1 MKNKEL
7 RKPKQQEPLRPV
19 EPINNEYIDDLKN
32 QLSQKNQELEQ
43 CQADLAQQQQ
53 NAVYIAKLEER
64 FLQRKQDLQQCQADL
79 EQREITIAQNGDLI
93 TDLKNQLSQSKQVE
107 VELSG
112 KNQALVNER
121 YELKLAVK
129 RLNDEIGNERRL
141 AREVEEKWR
150 TTQNRAKYS
159 MYFAYCFAALAIVLF
174 LFIVL

>member
-1 MKNKEL
+1 M
-7 RKPKQQEPLRPV
+7 
-19 EPINNEYIDDLKN
+19 
-32 QLSQKNQELEQ
+32 EQ

-112 KNQALVNER
+112 KSS
-121 YELKLAVK
+121 
-129 RLNDEIGNERRL
+129 IG
-141 AREVEEKWR
+141 
-150 TTQNRAKYS
+150 Q
-159 MYFAYCFAALAIVLF
+159 
-174 LFIVL
+174 